1 MDGVCKLLNKIED
14 INSTAVKQYTDII
27 RENNINGRVLLHC
40 DLDELKK
47 LLNMNFGDWEMFKV
61 VIVSM
66 REHEVTSV
74 MKQDESNRN
83 VRFSAVVKP
92 QQSSSGLEKR
102 GKLFLASV
110 IFCIVIELIDLVY

>member
-14 INSTAVKQYTDII
+14 LNPAAVKQYTDVIKQ
-27 RENNINGRVLLHC
+27 NNINGRVLIHC

-47 LLNMNFGDWEMFKV
+47 LLNMSFGDWEMFKV

-66 REHEVTSV
+66 REHELTSV
-74 MKQDESNRN
+74 MKQDESSRN

-92 QQSSSGLEKR
+92 QQSSSGIEKR
-102 GKLFLASV
+102 GESY
-110 IFCIVIELIDLVY
+110 CY